1 MVVEK
6 VNSQSADGSVIAA
19 IIYDI
24 KEAMGR
30 PQQCS
35 VKKIHRQQNQ
45 IVHNLAQY
53 AIKSCSSKVS
63 FSSVPFCI
71 QDLICN
77 ERQLCWNLAD
87 GM

>member
-24 KEAMGR
+24 KEAI
-30 PQQCS
+30 CS